1 MREIANRDLSL
12 DDVPPFNAD
21 WDQIG
26 EFALSFNGYI
36 ECGSFERCA
45 EVANNRRNDTLT
57 ELRACLFFEQRRW
70 RHFGYEPD
78 AEDESRHVIST
89 AAPCRFA
96 ERRVTKGAGRRESVC
111 CAARPIATNRKTKRS
126 VRFVT
131 ILPPVFIAKAFL

>member
-78 AEDESRHVIST
+78 AEAMAYIRGLLEKVRDK
-89 AAPCRFA
+89 
-96 ERRVTKGAGRRESVC
+96 VTTGHFE
-111 CAARPIATNRKTKRS
+111 
-126 VRFVT
+126 
-131 ILPPVFIAKAFL
+131 